1 MYAFPPLLSG
11 LIKRITLQLRMNE
24 WSPLH
29 TSQFLIKEPLC
40 SVVGRSRCAHVRL
53 QKFIRL
59 QWRQSTTKRRQK
71 LTPGGHHSMAKCTS
85 LPGKNKE
92 EQRRKN
98 SARAIFLQLS
108 FLCCACVKF
117 DSLVTQWVYFGK
129 FVLFRRK
136 FNCWL
141 IILIMLLILIEGA
154 KKCTC
159 ARF

>member
-1 MYAFPPLLSG
+1 MSSG
-11 LIKRITLQLRMNE
+11 
-24 WSPLH
+24 
-29 TSQFLIKEPLC
+29 
-40 SVVGRSRCAHVRL
+40 GAAGAHVRL

-98 SARAIFLQLS
+98 AARAIFLQLS
-108 FLCCACVKF
+108 FLCSACVK
-117 DSLVTQWVYFGK
+117 WVYFGK
-129 FVLFRRK
+129 FVLFSRK
-136 FNCWL
+136 FNYWL